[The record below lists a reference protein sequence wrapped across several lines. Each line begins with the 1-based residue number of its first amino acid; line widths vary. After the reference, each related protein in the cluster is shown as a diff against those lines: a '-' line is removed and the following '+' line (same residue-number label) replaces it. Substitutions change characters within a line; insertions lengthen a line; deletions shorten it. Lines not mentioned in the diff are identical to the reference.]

1 MGKNIE
7 GLEHGS
13 DNFCRRDKYQRHVR
27 EYWVDVE
34 TVGKLETSHLEEF
47 SQKYT
52 IVDEDGCELPM
63 PEIGGK
69 SPSACLD
76 IDGDSSSDDDDDNDD
91 ETPSKTKPTKTKN
104 KKKTPSPQSKRSIL
118 RESNK
123 KTRSARKAAKAKED
137 EVEAALEACAR
148 VMYYIGFYPEIFCA

>member
-1 MGKNIE
+1 MFVWVCGKSIQ

-13 DNFCRRDKYQRHVR
+13 EHFCRKDKYQRHVR

-34 TVGKLETSHLEEF
+34 TVGKLETSHMEEF

-52 IVDEDGCELPM
+52 IVDEDGSELPM

-69 SPSACLD
+69 SPSACLSL
-76 IDGDSSSDDDDDNDD
+76 DGDSYSDDDDDGENDD
-91 ETPSKTKPTKTKN
+91 ESPSKTKATKRKN
-104 KKKTPSPQSKRSIL
+104 KKKTPSPHSKRSIL
-118 RESNK
+118 RDSNK
-123 KTRSARKAAKAKED
+123 KTKSVRKAAKAKED

-148 VMYYIGFYPEIFCA
+148 VMH